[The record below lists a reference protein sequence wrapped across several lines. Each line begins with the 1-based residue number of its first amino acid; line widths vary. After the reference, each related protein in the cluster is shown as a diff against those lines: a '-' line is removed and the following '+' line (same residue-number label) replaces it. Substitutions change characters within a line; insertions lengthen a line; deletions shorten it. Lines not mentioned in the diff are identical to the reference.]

1 MKLVMSKFFNSINKG
16 FSRIFRIL
24 LFLISTFL
32 IIYFF
37 PKSGKFKYNFEN
49 GRPWQS
55 ENLYAPFD
63 FAIKKSQEEID
74 EEITQAKIN
83 TPLFFEIDTSLIT
96 GSNNLLITRIAELK
110 NDSLFNLLKEEDVK
124 KIKIQS
130 SEIIEVVYSKG
141 LLEENFDFKDSQQI
155 SILLDNK
162 LVNSTYYT
170 KLIKPQDLIT
180 FINNKI
186 IETSS
191 EKYKSQII
199 SLVFDIITPNLSYN
213 KVLSDEAINEA
224 TINISPNRGFIEKET
239 LIISKGEVVEGEK
252 LKVLESLKKE
262 YEVNSSSFSDLYLI
276 ISAYS
281 LLVILSLLMIV
292 LFIRKFER
300 NIYDNNNKIAFV
312 YFNITLIIL
321 ITTWVVDVNSNY
333 IYIIPLCIIPLLFK
347 AFFDSR
353 IAFFIH
359 SVTIM
364 LLGFVVPNSYEFIF
378 LNIIAGVVTILTS
391 DNIYKR
397 ANLFIAVAQITLVY
411 MLAYFSFYV
420 IQEGNIENLEL
431 NNFALFILCG
441 LLTLFIYP
449 LIYIHEKLFS
459 LVSDVSLLELSDTNS
474 NLLKELSNK
483 APGTFHHSLNVA
495 NLAEACANEIKANAL
510 LSRVGALHHDIGK
523 INNPSYF
530 TENQISEQNPHDRIP
545 GQESVK
551 IIKQHVSDGVKLAKN
566 AGIPERI
573 IEFIKT
579 HHGTNLISY
588 FYSKELKNSD
598 NINEKDFCYNGPKPF
613 SIEMAIVMMCDSVE
627 AATKSLDK
635 PTNEK
640 IDSFVENIIDKQ
652 IKDEQF
658 VNCELT
664 FKNISTIKSV
674 LKYKLKNIYHVR
686 IEYPEISK

>member
-1 MKLVMSKFFNSINKG
+1 MSKLFNNISKG

-24 LFLISTFL
+24 LFIVSAFL

-63 FAIKKSQEEID
+63 FAIKKTNEEISI
-74 EEITQAKIN
+74 EINEAKIN
-83 TPLFFEIDTSLIT
+83 NPLFFEVDTSLIDDT
-96 GSNNLLITRIAELK
+96 KNKLNLKIGELK
-110 NDSLFNLLKEEDVK
+110 ADSLFRFNNN
-124 KIKIQS
+124 
-130 SEIIEVVYSKG
+130 EIINIELESSKIINQVYING
-141 LLEENFDFKDSQQI
+141 LIEENFDFKESQQI
-155 SILLDNK
+155 SILLNNK
-162 LVNSTYYT
+162 LVNSTYYN
-170 KLIKPQDLIT
+170 KLIKPENLIT

-186 IETSS
+186 IESDN
-191 EKYKSQII
+191 EIYKSQII
-199 SLVFDIITPNLSYN
+199 NVVLDVITPNLVYN
-213 KVLSDEAINEA
+213 EDLSEESINEA
-224 TINISPNRGFIEKET
+224 LDNISPNRGFIEKET

-252 LKVLESLKKE
+252 LIILESLRKE
-262 YEVNSSSFSDLYLI
+262 YEVNSSSFSDMYLI

-300 NIYDNNNKIAFV
+300 GIYENNNKIAFV

-364 LLGFVVPNSYEFIF
+364 LLGFIVPNSYEFIF

-397 ANLFIAVAQITLVY
+397 ANLFIAVTQITLVY
-411 MLAYFSFYV
+411 ILAYFSFYV
-420 IQEGNIENLEL
+420 IHEGNIDNLQI
-431 NNFALFILCG
+431 NNFALFVLCG

-449 LIYIHEKLFS
+449 LIYIYEKIFS

-474 NLLKELSNK
+474 NLLKELSDK

-495 NLAEACANEIKANAL
+495 NLAEACANKINANAL

-523 INNPSYF
+523 IKNPSYF
-530 TENQISEQNPHDRIP
+530 TENQISGQNPHDKLSSF
-545 GQESVK
+545 ESVK
-551 IIKQHVSDGVKLAKN
+551 IIKQHVVDGVKLAKS

-579 HHGTNLISY
+579 HHGTNLISF
-588 FYSKELKNSD
+588 FYNKELGNNE
-598 NINEKDFCYNGPKPF
+598 NIKKTDFSYNGPKPF

-627 AATKSLDK
+627 AAIKSLEK
-635 PTNEK
+635 PDNHK
-640 IDSFVENIIDKQ
+640 IDLFVENIIDKQ
-652 IKDEQF
+652 IEDDQF
-658 VNCELT
+658 INCELT
-664 FKNISTIKSV
+664 FNNISSIKSI
-674 LKYKLKNIYHVR
+674 LKDKLKNIYHVR
-686 IEYPEISK
+686 VEYPEVSD

>member
-1 MKLVMSKFFNSINKG
+1 MSKFFKNINKG

-24 LFLISTFL
+24 LFIISAFL

-63 FAIKKSQEEID
+63 FAIKKTNEEINN
-74 EEITQAKIN
+74 ETNAAKIN
-83 TPLFFEIDTSLIT
+83 TPLFFELDTSLI
-96 GSNNLLITRIAELK
+96 NNSYKVLNNRIVEL
-110 NDSLFNLLKEEDVK
+110 NSDSLFNLYDESE
-124 KIKIQS
+124 ISKIQLQS
-130 SEIIEVVYSKG
+130 YKIINEIYSAG
-141 LLEENFDFKDSQQI
+141 LTEENFDIKSNQKI
-155 SILLDNK
+155 SILNNNK
-162 LVNSTYYT
+162 LINSTSYD
-170 KLIKPQDLIT
+170 KLIKPENLNT
-180 FINNKI
+180 YINNKI
-186 IETSS
+186 IEYNI
-191 EKYKSQII
+191 EKYKPQIY
-199 SLVFDIITPNLSYN
+199 SLVFDLIKPNLSYN
-213 KVLSDEAINEA
+213 SVLSDESVNEA
-224 TINISPNRGFIEKET
+224 IINISPNRGLIEKET
-239 LIISKGEVVEGEK
+239 LIISKGEIVEGEK
-252 LKVLESLKKE
+252 LIILESLKNE

-300 NIYDNNNKIAFV
+300 NIYENNNKIAFV

-333 IYIIPLCIIPLLFK
+333 VYIIPLCIIPLLFK

-359 SVTIM
+359 SVTVM
-364 LLGFVVPNSYEFIF
+364 LLGFIVPNSYEFIF

-411 MLAYFSFYV
+411 MIAYFSFYV
-420 IQEGNIENLEL
+420 IHEGNIENLQI

-449 LIYIHEKLFS
+449 LIYIYEKLFS

-495 NLAEACANEIKANAL
+495 NLAEACANKIKANAL

-523 INNPSYF
+523 INNPSFF
-530 TENQISEQNPHDRIP
+530 TENQISEQNPHDQISTY
-545 GQESVK
+545 ESVK
-551 IIKQHVSDGVKLAKN
+551 IIKEHVSDGIKLAKN

-579 HHGTNLISY
+579 HHGTNLITF
-588 FYSKELKNSD
+588 FYNKELNNSE
-598 NINEKDFCYNGPKPF
+598 NVNREDFCYDGPKPF
-613 SIEMAIVMMCDSVE
+613 SKEMAIVMMCDSVE

-652 IKDEQF
+652 IDDEQF

-664 FKNISTIKSV
+664 FKNISTVKSV
-674 LKYKLKNIYHVR
+674 LKEKLKNIYHVR
-686 IEYPEISK
+686 VEYPEITK

>member
-1 MKLVMSKFFNSINKG
+1 MSKLFNNISKG

-24 LFLISTFL
+24 LFIVSAFL

-63 FAIKKSQEEID
+63 FAIKKTNEEISI
-74 EEITQAKIN
+74 EINEAKIN
-83 TPLFFEIDTSLIT
+83 NPLFFEVDTSLIDDT
-96 GSNNLLITRIAELK
+96 KNKLNLKIGELK
-110 NDSLFNLLKEEDVK
+110 ADSLFRFNNN
-124 KIKIQS
+124 
-130 SEIIEVVYSKG
+130 EIINIELESSKIINQVYING
-141 LLEENFDFKDSQQI
+141 LIEENFDFKESQQI
-155 SILLDNK
+155 SILLNNK
-162 LVNSTYYT
+162 LVNSTYYN
-170 KLIKPQDLIT
+170 KLIKPENLIT

-186 IETSS
+186 IESDN
-191 EKYKSQII
+191 EIYKSQII
-199 SLVFDIITPNLSYN
+199 NVVLDVITPNLVYN
-213 KVLSDEAINEA
+213 EDLSEESINEA
-224 TINISPNRGFIEKET
+224 LDNISPNRGFIEKET

-252 LKVLESLKKE
+252 LIILESLRKE
-262 YEVNSSSFSDLYLI
+262 YEVNSSSFSDVYLI

-300 NIYDNNNKIAFV
+300 GIYENNNKIAFV

-364 LLGFVVPNSYEFIF
+364 LLGFIVPNSYEFIF

-397 ANLFIAVAQITLVY
+397 ANLFIAVTQITLVY
-411 MLAYFSFYV
+411 ILAYFSFYV
-420 IQEGNIENLEL
+420 IHEGNIDNLQI
-431 NNFALFILCG
+431 NNFALFVLCG

-449 LIYIHEKLFS
+449 LIYIYEKIFS

-474 NLLKELSNK
+474 NLLKELSDK

-495 NLAEACANEIKANAL
+495 NLAEACANKINANAL

-523 INNPSYF
+523 IKNPSYF
-530 TENQISEQNPHDRIP
+530 TENQISGQNPHDKLSSF
-545 GQESVK
+545 ESVK
-551 IIKQHVSDGVKLAKN
+551 IIKQHVVDGVKLAKS

-579 HHGTNLISY
+579 HHGTNLISF
-588 FYSKELKNSD
+588 FYNKELGNNE
-598 NINEKDFCYNGPKPF
+598 NIKKTDFSYNGPKPF

-627 AATKSLDK
+627 AAIKSLEK
-635 PTNEK
+635 PDNHK
-640 IDSFVENIIDKQ
+640 IDLFVENIIDKQ
-652 IKDEQF
+652 IEDDQF
-658 VNCELT
+658 INCELT
-664 FKNISTIKSV
+664 FNNISSIKSI
-674 LKYKLKNIYHVR
+674 LKDKLKNIYHVR
-686 IEYPEISK
+686 VEYPEVSD

>member
-1 MKLVMSKFFNSINKG
+1 MSKFFKNINKG

-24 LFLISTFL
+24 LFIISAFL

-63 FAIKKSQEEID
+63 FAIKKTKEEIND
-74 EEITQAKIN
+74 ETNAAKIN
-83 TPLFFEIDTSLIT
+83 TPLFFELDTSLI
-96 GSNNLLITRIAELK
+96 NNSYKVLNNKIVEFKSDSLS
-110 NDSLFNLLKEEDVK
+110 DSLFNIYDESEIL
-124 KIKIQS
+124 KIQLQS
-130 SEIIEVVYSKG
+130 YKIINEVYSAG
-141 LLEENFDFKDSQQI
+141 LTEENFDIKNNQKI
-155 SILLDNK
+155 SILNNNK
-162 LVNSTYYT
+162 LINSTSYE
-170 KLIKPQDLIT
+170 KLIKPKNLNT
-180 FINNKI
+180 YVNNKI
-186 IETSS
+186 IEYNI
-191 EKYKSQII
+191 EKYKPQIY
-199 SLVFDIITPNLSYN
+199 SLVFELIKPNLSYN
-213 KVLSDEAINEA
+213 SILSDESVNEA
-224 TINISPNRGFIEKET
+224 IINISPNRGFIEKET
-239 LIISKGEVVEGEK
+239 LIISKGEIVEGEK
-252 LKVLESLKKE
+252 LIILESLKNE

-300 NIYDNNNKIAFV
+300 NIYENNNKIAFV

-333 IYIIPLCIIPLLFK
+333 VYIIPLCIIPLLFK

-364 LLGFVVPNSYEFIF
+364 LLGFIVPNSYEFIF

-397 ANLFIAVAQITLVY
+397 ANLFIAVAQITIVY
-411 MLAYFSFYV
+411 VIAYFSFYV
-420 IQEGNIENLEL
+420 IHEGNIENLQI

-449 LIYIHEKLFS
+449 LIYIYEKLFS

-474 NLLKELSNK
+474 NLMKELSNK

-495 NLAEACANEIKANAL
+495 NLAEACANKIKANAL

-523 INNPSYF
+523 INNPSFF
-530 TENQISEQNPHDRIP
+530 TENQLSEQNPHDQISAY
-545 GQESVK
+545 ESVK
-551 IIKQHVSDGVKLAKN
+551 IIKEHVSDGVKLAKN

-579 HHGTNLISY
+579 HHGTNLISF
-588 FYSKELKNSD
+588 FYNKELNNSE
-598 NINEKDFCYNGPKPF
+598 NVNREDFCYDGPKPF
-613 SIEMAIVMMCDSVE
+613 SKEMAIVMMCDSVE

-652 IKDEQF
+652 IDDGQF

-664 FKNISTIKSV
+664 FKNISTVKSV
-674 LKYKLKNIYHVR
+674 LKEKLKNIYHVR
-686 IEYPEISK
+686 VEYPK